1 MAEPVTLELLGE
13 LMQRSLAQTRAINE
27 ELSGV
32 QAELR
37 DIKDRLLVQGAILVR
52 LESRIPLPN
61 DAELAA
67 IQLQV
72 QRLQRRVE
80 ALEGER
86 RGAD

>member
-13 LMQRSLAQTRAINE
+13 LMQRNLRDTREIKDELHGIND
-27 ELSGV
+27 
-32 QAELR
+32 ELR
-37 DIKDRLLVQGAILVR
+37 DIKDQLLVQGAILIR

-80 ALEGER
+80 ALEDEKAER
-86 RGAD
+86 

>member
-13 LMQRSLAQTRAINE
+13 LMQRNVAQTRAIND
-27 ELSGV
+27 ELHDIK
-32 QAELR
+32 AELR
-37 DIKDRLLVQGAILVR
+37 DIKDQLLVHGAILVR

-86 RGAD
+86 LSDR

>member
-13 LMQRSLAQTRAINE
+13 LMQRNLAQTRAIND
-27 ELSGV
+27 G
-32 QAELR
+32 LR
-37 DIKDRLLVQGAILVR
+37 DIKDQLLVQGAILVR

-67 IQLQV
+67 VQPQV
-72 QRLQRRVE
+72 QRPQRRVE

-86 RGAD
+86 RGDD

>member
-13 LMQRSLAQTRAINE
+13 LMHRT
-27 ELSGV
+27 LS
-32 QAELR
+32 ELR
-37 DIKDRLLVQGAILVR
+37 DIKDQMLVHGAILVR

-67 IQLQV
+67 QLQV
-72 QRLQRRVE
+72 QRLQRRLE

-86 RGAD
+86 RGGD